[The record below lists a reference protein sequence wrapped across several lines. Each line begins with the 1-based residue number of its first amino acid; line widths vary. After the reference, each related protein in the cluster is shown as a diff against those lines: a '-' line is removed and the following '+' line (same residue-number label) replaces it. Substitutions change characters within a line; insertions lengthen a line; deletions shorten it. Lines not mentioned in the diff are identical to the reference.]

1 MGMRRFAWVPV
12 LLGAMSSC
20 GVEDR
25 EFDAP
30 PTGGASNADAGAAGG
45 PNTSGGS
52 SGAKASG
59 GAAGSGNAGE
69 AGAASDSTGGSDE
82 PSAGGDAG
90 AGADGSMGDAGGS
103 AGDAGDSTGDAG
115 SGGHPSAGAGAGGAS
130 DTAAGSGGAPGMSG
144 AGGMESENEQAGAG
158 GEAAAVPEP
167 QPFVCGDPLPAV
179 TFPTVLTS
187 TGTPPSATGGEITE
201 GLYVLTEV
209 IFYGSYSSVP
219 GDVLAMRPGYFHRRH
234 TTYSTSGSALTGY
247 EEIGTYA
254 TTGQAMARDVT
265 ACGLGSA
272 PGLWKFTATASQ
284 IQLFWTEGSTTRIDT
299 FELQP

>member
-1 MGMRRFAWVPV
+1 MRRFAWVPV

-25 EFDAP
+25 EFDAAA
-30 PTGGASNADAGAAGG
+30 TGGASNAGAAATAGG
-45 PNTSGGS
+45 PNTSGGA
-52 SGAKASG
+52 SGTKAGG
-59 GAAGSGNAGE
+59 GAAGSGDAGE

-82 PSAGGDAG
+82 PSTGGDSGAG
-90 AGADGSMGDAGGS
+90 AGSSIGDAGGS
-103 AGDAGDSTGDAG
+103 VGDAGASMGDAG
-115 SGGHPSAGAGAGGAS
+115 SGGRPLAEAGAGGSIDTVAGAGGA
-130 DTAAGSGGAPGMSG
+130 PGIGG
-144 AGGMESENEQAGAG
+144 AGGMAADTEQAGAG
-158 GEAAAVPEP
+158 GESGAVPEP

-187 TGTPPSATGGEITE
+187 TGTPPAAAGGEITE

-219 GDVLAMRPGYFHRRH
+219 GDVLAMRPGYFHRKH
-234 TTYSTSGSALTGY
+234 TTYSSSGSALTGY

-272 PGLWKFTATASQ
+272 PGLWKFTATPSE
-284 IQLFWTEGSTTRIDT
+284 IRLFWTEGSTTRIDV